1 MTAVAIARQY
11 PCVVLSNRYCSLF
24 KETVSCLSI
33 ALSEENSTVIDV
45 AAFLSEGLY
54 ISPVFR
60 LNATRHAEQL
70 GVSLYIE
77 EVL

>member
-1 MTAVAIARQY
+1 MTAIAISRDY
-11 PCVVLSNRYCSLF
+11 PCVVLSSRYCSLF

-45 AAFLSEGLY
+45 AALPSDGLY

-70 GVSLYIE
+70 GVSLYLE

>member
-1 MTAVAIARQY
+1 MTAIAISRQY

-45 AAFLSEGLY
+45 AAFPSDGLY

-70 GVSLYIE
+70 GVSLYLE

>member
-1 MTAVAIARQY
+1 MTAIAISRNY
-11 PCVVLSNRYCSLF
+11 PCVVLSHCYCPMF
-24 KETVSCLSI
+24 KETVACLSI

-45 AAFLSEGLY
+45 AAFPSDGLY

-70 GVSLYIE
+70 GVSLYLE